1 MDHDAVLTLFDDQM
15 RQHTRGGERS
25 GDVVRQV
32 GADGDW
38 NGVVWSALDQAG
50 ADAAIA
56 EQVRYFTSLG
66 RDFEWKL
73 YSYDR
78 PDDLGA
84 RLRAAGF
91 VPEPAETVMVAE
103 VRGLPTAV
111 ELPEGVEL
119 HPVTDAAGVDLM
131 ADVHEQA
138 FGTSSARL
146 REQMLAQLAQS
157 PDTVTMVIAMA
168 GDVPV
173 CAARMELHPGTE
185 FASLWG
191 GGTVA
196 AWRGRGNL
204 PGPDRPPGPY
214 RRRER
219 RPLPPGR
226 RLQPEPADPAA
237 PRVRPA
243 EYHHA
248 VRVRTVGHRPTA
260 CGALGRGRTAW
271 CVTPPVA
278 SAPGTA
284 PGARAEAPTW
294 ACHGFGGRGDGLM
307 SARQSGRGC
316 LAGASA
322 SGACPR
328 LRVRLSRPW

>member
-1 MDHDAVLTLFDDQM
+1 MDHDEVLTLFDHQM
-15 RQHTRGGERS
+15 RQHAQGAERV

-32 GADGDW
+32 CADGDW
-38 NGVVWSALDQAG
+38 NGVVWSGLDPA
-50 ADAAIA
+50 AANAAIA

-91 VPEPAETVMVAE
+91 VPEPSETVMVAE

-119 HPVTDAAGVDLM
+119 HPVTDAAGVDLI

-138 FGTSSARL
+138 FGTSSARFK
-146 REQMLAQLAQS
+146 EQMLAQLARS
-157 PDTVTMVIAMA
+157 PDTAAMVVAMA

-196 AWRGRGNL
+196 AWRGRGIYRAL
-204 PGPDRPPGPY
+204 IAHRARIAAESGVRYLQVDASSQSRPI
-214 RRRER
+214 
-219 RPLPPGR
+219 LR
-226 RLQPEPADPAA
+226 RLGFAPLCTTTPYVYEP
-237 PRVRPA
+237 
-243 EYHHA
+243 
-248 VRVRTVGHRPTA
+248 
-260 CGALGRGRTAW
+260 
-271 CVTPPVA
+271 
-278 SAPGTA
+278 
-284 PGARAEAPTW
+284 
-294 ACHGFGGRGDGLM
+294 
-307 SARQSGRGC
+307 
-316 LAGASA
+316 
-322 SGACPR
+322 
-328 LRVRLSRPW
+328 